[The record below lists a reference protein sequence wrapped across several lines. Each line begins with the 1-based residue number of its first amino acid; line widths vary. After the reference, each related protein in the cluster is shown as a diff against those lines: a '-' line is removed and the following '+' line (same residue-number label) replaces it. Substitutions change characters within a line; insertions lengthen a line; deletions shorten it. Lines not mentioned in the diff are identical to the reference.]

1 MKQNTEKK
9 KLTEEENNKLRK
21 GPDKLRKVTTN

>member
-9 KLTEEENNKLRK
+9 KLTEEESNKLRK
-21 GPDKLRKVTTN
+21 GPDRLRKVTTN

>member
-9 KLTEEENNKLRK
+9 KLTEEESNKLRK
-21 GPDKLRKVTTN
+21 GPDELRKVTTN